1 MMKPREAPSN
11 PRPFPSIFV
20 RMQTRYATPSDIP
33 ELVRIINLAYRVE
46 DFFIDGDRTNPVDV
60 KSRMD
65 APGACFIV
73 IDSSNGR
80 GLSAAVWV
88 EVHEQRGHFAV
99 LSVDPA
105 FQGRGFARI
114 LIDAVEKHC
123 RDAGCDSLDLE
134 VVDLREELP
143 PFYARFGFAQCGTAE
158 FTDTGKLKRPAHLV
172 LMTKSLVS

>member
-1 MMKPREAPSN
+1 MSPRGAASNRRAFSSNFVSMK
-11 PRPFPSIFV
+11 
-20 RMQTRYATPSDIP
+20 TRYATPADIP

-46 DFFIDGDRTNPVDV
+46 DFFIDGGRTNAADV
-60 KSRMD
+60 KARVD

-73 IDSSNGR
+73 LDSADDR

-88 EVHEQRGHFAV
+88 EIHERRGHFAV

-105 FQGRGFARI
+105 CQGRGLARM
-114 LIDAVEKHC
+114 LIDAVENHC

-143 PFYARFGFAQCGTAE
+143 PFYARFGFAPCGTAE
-158 FTDTGKLKRPAHLV
+158 FTDTGKLRRPAHLV
-172 LMTKSLVS
+172 LMTKSLES